1 MRLTPI
7 EIRRHRFTSRLR
19 GFDRDEVRTFL
30 DMVISDFE
38 DVVRE
43 NSELRR
49 DAERRVRELRNF
61 RGRED
66 NIRDTLTTAQGLVQ
80 ELKRT
85 ALKEAEVIVA
95 EAEVQSEKT
104 VQQAETQRSQVQ
116 EEVVQLRH
124 LRERLGMD
132 LRSTVEG
139 YLSLIEAHQSS
150 QPSRPSLIEVRSGS
164 SVGAKRNSC

>member
-7 EIRRHRFTSRLR
+7 EIRRHRFNSRLR

-38 DVVRE
+38 DVVRD
-43 NSELRR
+43 NAQLRR
-49 DAERRVRELRNF
+49 DNERLMRELRNHQ
-61 RGRED
+61 GQED
-66 NIRDTLTTAQGLVQ
+66 NIRDTLTTAQGLVRD
-80 ELKRT
+80 LKRT
-85 ALKEAEVIVA
+85 ATKEAEVIVA
-95 EAEVQSEKT
+95 EAEVQAEKT
-104 VQQAETQRSQVQ
+104 VQEAEAHRSQVQ

-124 LRERLGMD
+124 LRERLGTD

-150 QPSRPSLIEVRSGS
+150 QPARPSLIAVPAGPAAE
-164 SVGAKRNSC
+164 AKRNGG

>member
-7 EIRRHRFTSRLR
+7 EIRRHRFNSRLR

-43 NSELRR
+43 NAELRR
-49 DAERRVRELRNF
+49 DTERRVRELRTY
-61 RGRED
+61 RGKED

-95 EAEVQSEKT
+95 AAEVQAEKT
-104 VQQAETQRSQVQ
+104 VQQAETQRSGVQ
-116 EEVVQLRH
+116 EEIVQLRH
-124 LRERLGMD
+124 LRKRLGMD

-150 QPSRPSLIEVRSGS
+150 QPTRPSLIEVRSGS
-164 SVGAKRNSC
+164 SVGAKRNAC